1 MANLNTF
8 FSRQMARAGRVAANP
23 GRYLRL
29 IPKIALQKAAPL
41 LTGASFRL
49 ESQMDIHPVSLWHDS
64 AFTDQ
69 FGGFQLR
76 GEPPRTIVDLEPW
89 DSVRRDM
96 LVLLLRDLI
105 ERRVPGDM
113 AELGVYKGLTA
124 KLIHHYVPEK
134 TLHLYDTF
142 QGFDTRDVAREATV
156 RGREPAQNQFSDTTS
171 EAVLRY
177 ITPKNSR
184 VHVHPGFFP
193 ESVPESEHDLGYCF
207 VHLDA
212 DLYAPIM
219 AGLEYFYPRMERGGF
234 IVVHDFN
241 AWPGARRAVMEF
253 FAGKPEIPIP
263 MPDHSGSALIS
274 FSASRCL
281 SGEEEPQRH
290 RGTEEAGSRN

>member
-1 MANLNTF
+1 L
-8 FSRQMARAGRVAANP
+8 AG
-23 GRYLRL
+23 
-29 IPKIALQKAAPL
+29 
-41 LTGASFRL
+41 TSFRL
-49 ESQMDIHPVSLWHDS
+49 EPQMDIHPSSLWHDS

-69 FGGFQLR
+69 FGGFQLP

-89 DSVRRDM
+89 DTVRRDM

-105 ERRVPGDM
+105 ERRVPGDI

-124 KLIHHYVPEK
+124 KLIHHYAPEK

-142 QGFDTRDVAREATV
+142 QGFDIGDVAREASV
-156 RGREPAQNQFSDTTS
+156 SRRKPAQNHFSDTS
-171 EAVLRY
+171 PDAVLRH
-177 ITPKNSR
+177 IAPKSCR

-193 ESVPESEHDLGYCF
+193 ESVPECEHGLRYCF

-219 AGLEYFYPRMERGGF
+219 AGLEYFYPRMERCGL

-253 FAGKPEIPIP
+253 FADKPEIPLP
-263 MPDHSGSALIS
+263 MPDHSGSAVI
-274 FSASRCL
+274 R
-281 SGEEEPQRH
+281 RI
-290 RGTEEAGSRN
+290 